1 MKQMKNFI
9 ILFLSLAIFSNSI
22 IAQND
27 PAAKKV
33 LDGVSA
39 NIKTFKAITSN
50 ITIKSIS
57 SKGVNNGSKAGTIS
71 YKNKKYLLKQG
82 KTEVICDGNKVY
94 NFDGNNTITVTGADE
109 AESLLSPQKLFSNF
123 YDKDFTYKLIS
134 SAGTA
139 YQIELTPTDPRKN
152 FSKVILFIDKS
163 KKMFTKVKIL
173 DKGNNNTEISLTNLN
188 TNATVNDG
196 IFVFNKAKYPANVE
210 VLD

>member
-1 MKQMKNFI
+1 MKKI
-9 ILFLSLAIFSNSI
+9 IVLGLAVIASI
-22 IAQND
+22 SSIQAQND

-39 NIKTFKAITSN
+39 NIRTFKAITSN

-57 SKGVNNGSKAGTIS
+57 SKGVSNGSKAGTIS

-82 KTEVICDGNKVY
+82 KTEVICDGAKVY

-134 SAGTA
+134 SAGA
-139 YQIELTPTDPRKN
+139 SYQIELTPTDPRKN
-152 FSKVILFIDKS
+152 FAKVLLFIDKA
-163 KKMFTKVKIL
+163 KNMFTKVNIL
-173 DKGNNNTEISLTNLN
+173 DKGNNKTEISLSNLN
-188 TNATVNDG
+188 TNAAINDV
-196 IFVFNKAKYPANVE
+196 IFVFNKRKYPAGVE
-210 VLD
+210 ILD

>member
-1 MKQMKNFI
+1 MKKVIGLVLSIVIVANS
-9 ILFLSLAIFSNSI
+9 LF
-22 IAQND
+22 AQKD
-27 PAAKKV
+27 ITAKKV

-94 NFDGNNTITVTGADE
+94 NFDGNKTITITGADE

-134 SAGTA
+134 SAGAA

-152 FSKVILFIDKS
+152 FSKVILYVDKA
-163 KKMFTKVKIL
+163 KNMFTKVKIL

-188 TNATVNDG
+188 TNATVKDG
-196 IFVFNKAKYPANVE
+196 IFVFNKAKYPSDVE

>member
-1 MKQMKNFI
+1 MKKI
-9 ILFLSLAIFSNSI
+9 IMLSLACLLFAGSIF
-22 IAQND
+22 AQND

-39 NIKTFKAITSN
+39 NIKSFKAITSS
-50 ITIKSIS
+50 ITIKSLS
-57 SKGVNNGSKAGTIS
+57 SKGVSNGSKSGTIS

-123 YDKDFTYKLIS
+123 YDKDFTYKLVS

-139 YQIELTPTDPRKN
+139 YQIELTPTDKRKN
-152 FSKVILFIDKS
+152 FSKVLLFIDKA
-163 KKMFTKVKIL
+163 KNMFTKVNIL
-173 DKGNNNTEISLTNLN
+173 DKGNNKTEISLTNLN
-188 TNATVNDG
+188 TNATLNDA
-196 IFVFNKAKYPANVE
+196 IFTFNKSKYPANVE
-210 VLD
+210 ILD

>member
-1 MKQMKNFI
+1 MKKI
-9 ILFLSLAIFSNSI
+9 VTLSIVCLLVVGSGF
-22 IAQND
+22 AQND

-50 ITIKSIS
+50 ITIKSVS
-57 SKGVNNGSKAGTIS
+57 SKGVSNGSKSGTIS

-82 KTEVICDGNKVY
+82 KTEVICDGAKVY
-94 NFDGNNTITVTGADE
+94 NFDGNNTITVTGAEE

-134 SAGTA
+134 SVGTA
-139 YQIELTPTDPRKN
+139 YQIELTPTDSRKS
-152 FSKVILFIDKS
+152 FSKVLLFVDKA
-163 KKMFTKVKIL
+163 KNMFTKVNIL
-173 DKGNNNTEISLTNLN
+173 DKGNNKTEISLSNLN
-188 TNATVNDG
+188 TNAAVSDV
-196 IFVFNKAKYPANVE
+196 IFVFNKSKYPTGVE

>member
-1 MKQMKNFI
+1 MKRI
-9 ILFLSLAIFSNSI
+9 VALVLVVIVSLNSTQ
-22 IAQND
+22 AQND

-39 NIKTFKAITSN
+39 NIKNFKAITSN
-50 ITIKSIS
+50 ITIKSLS
-57 SKGVNNGSKAGTIS
+57 SKGVSNGSKSGTIS

-123 YDKDFTYKLIS
+123 YDKDFTYKLVS

-139 YQIELTPTDPRKN
+139 YQIELTPTDKRKN
-152 FSKVILFIDKS
+152 FSKVLLFIDKT
-163 KKMFTKVKIL
+163 KNMFTKVNIL
-173 DKGNNNTEISLTNLN
+173 DKGNNKTEISLSNLN
-188 TNATVNDG
+188 TNATLSDAM
-196 IFVFNKAKYPANVE
+196 FVFNKSKYPANVE
-210 VLD
+210 ILD

>member
-1 MKQMKNFI
+1 MKKFI
-9 ILFLSLAIFSNSI
+9 VLSLAVMVTISSTQ
-22 IAQND
+22 AQND

-57 SKGVNNGSKAGTIS
+57 SKGVSNGSKAGTIS

-82 KTEVICDGNKVY
+82 KTEVICDGTKVY
-94 NFDGNNTITVTGADE
+94 NFDGNKTITITGADE

-134 SAGTA
+134 SSGTS
-139 YQIELTPTDPRKN
+139 YQIELTPIDPRKN
-152 FSKVILFIDKS
+152 FSKVLLFIDKA
-163 KKMFTKVKIL
+163 KNMFTKVNIL
-173 DKGNNNTEISLTNLN
+173 DKGNNKTEISLSNLK
-188 TNATVNDG
+188 TNAVVNDA
-196 IFVFNKAKYPANVE
+196 IFVFNKSKYPADVE
-210 VLD
+210 ILD

>member
-1 MKQMKNFI
+1 MKKI
-9 ILFLSLAIFSNSI
+9 VTLSIVCLLVVGSSF
-22 IAQND
+22 AQND

-50 ITIKSIS
+50 ITIKSVS
-57 SKGVNNGSKAGTIS
+57 SKGVSNGSKSGTIS

-82 KTEVICDGNKVY
+82 KTEVICDGAKVY

-134 SAGTA
+134 SVGTA
-139 YQIELTPTDPRKN
+139 YQIELTPTDSRKS
-152 FSKVILFIDKS
+152 FSKVLLFVDKA
-163 KKMFTKVKIL
+163 KNMFTKVNIL
-173 DKGNNNTEISLTNLN
+173 DKGNNKTEISLSNLN
-188 TNATVNDG
+188 TNAAVSDV
-196 IFVFNKAKYPANVE
+196 IFVFNKSKYPAGVE
-210 VLD
+210 ILD